1 MLYKKIENKDLN
13 KKIPIEYIGYVF
25 TPFGP
30 SGIPHVG
37 FMKATDEDIRKEYD
51 YGVERQLKEESNY
64 VWNKEKGKCEIKKND
79 PKLCAVK

>member
-13 KKIPIEYIGYVF
+13 KKIPIEYIGYIF

-37 FMKATDEDIRKEYD
+37 FVKATVEDVKREYD
-51 YGVERQLKEESNY
+51 SMVELQLKEESAA
-64 VWNKEKGKCEIKKND
+64 VWNKKKGIWETKK
-79 PKLCAVK
+79 K